1 MSLKW
6 TFFKQ
11 LTLQGVV
18 FAISLVS
25 RILVNIN
32 RMLSNSIIKKFKST
46 KLKNI
51 YIVVKVGI
59 ENAKHVFLS
68 DSKMDKQ

>member
-51 YIVVKVGI
+51 YIVVKFWI
-59 ENAKHVFLS
+59 ENAKHVF
-68 DSKMDKQ
+68 